1 MRRGWPL
8 AVALLAVAWQGATL
22 ASAVAQP
29 SPDIIRVAVVQ
40 NDPEVTLQ
48 IHGSFAI
55 LSAQTGQPIEQGKR
69 FKPTAVRAIPQGLAL
84 GNTTLPLS
92 GLRVEP
98 ARDATI
104 SVNGQRLRGTLE
116 IVRQENL
123 TLLVIN
129 HLSLEDYLQ
138 GVLSKEAPDYWPE
151 EALKAIAIAARTY
164 AVYRRMTKQ
173 EQTYD
178 VTGTVMSQDYG
189 GRTAEK
195 HATTRAV
202 RATRGLILM
211 FKGQLFP
218 AFFHSTC
225 GGLTEHARVMGTFE
239 VEPLRGHI
247 VCRYCTASPFYVW
260 RRRLTAADVAWAL
273 RKSAHGPVG
282 SVRDLRIEKRT
293 PGNRAEQIAVVGT
306 LRTLTLTGYD
316 FRALFGF
323 ERIRSLF
330 FSITRVGDAFVLEG
344 HGWGH
349 GVGMCQWGAAE
360 LARRGVVAED
370 ILSFYYPGT
379 QIVKL
384 SDVANQAISV
394 IEGGM

>member
-1 MRRGWPL
+1 MRRRQPL
-8 AVALLAVAWQGATL
+8 AVALLALAAQGEAL
-22 ASAVAQP
+22 PSAVAQP
-29 SPDIIRVAVVQ
+29 SPDVIRVAVVQ

-48 IHGSFAI
+48 IHGGFTI
-55 LSAQTGQPIEQGKR
+55 LSAQTGQPVEQGQR
-69 FKPTAVRAIPQGLAL
+69 FKPTSVRAIPQGLAL
-84 GNTTLPLS
+84 GNTLLPLS

-116 IVRQENL
+116 IVRQDNL

-129 HLSLEDYLQ
+129 HLSLEEYLQ

-164 AVYRRMTKQ
+164 AVYQRMTKY

-211 FKGQLFP
+211 FNGQLFP
-218 AFFHSTC
+218 TFYHSTC

-239 VEPLRGHI
+239 LEPLRGQI
-247 VCRYCTASPFYVW
+247 VCQHCTASPFYAW
-260 RRRLTAADVAWAL
+260 RRRLTAADVAWVL
-273 RKSAHGPVG
+273 RKSPHGPVG
-282 SVRDLRIEKRT
+282 NVRDLQIAKRT
-293 PGNRAEQIAVVGT
+293 PGKRVEQIAIVGS
-306 LRTLTLTGYD
+306 LRTVTLTGYD
-316 FRALFGF
+316 FRALLGF

-330 FSITRVGDAFVLEG
+330 FSITRVGDGFVLDG

-370 ILSFYYPGT
+370 ILSFYYPET
-379 QIVKL
+379 QVVNL
-384 SDVANQAISV
+384 SDLASQTIAV